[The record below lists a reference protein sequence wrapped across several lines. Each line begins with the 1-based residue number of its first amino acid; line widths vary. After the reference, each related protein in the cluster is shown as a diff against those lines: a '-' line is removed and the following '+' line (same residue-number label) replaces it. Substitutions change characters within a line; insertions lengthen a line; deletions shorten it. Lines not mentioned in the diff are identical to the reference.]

1 MIIKRNRGR
10 QWLDWERRMVTGA
23 YYVGVAV
30 CLLMLTV
37 LVFGDMGLP
46 RYFSMREHAQ
56 QLDVDLQELQRS
68 TRTLREDIDRVEHDP
83 GKSNS
88 WRENNSATFA
98 KVKPCI
104 NWSHYHRR
112 SGHARST
119 MKFGTVAII
128 GRPNV
133 GKSTL
138 LNRLLEQKIAIVS
151 DKPQTTRTRIL
162 GIVHAPGAQIA
173 LLDTPGLHKPQH
185 LLNRRMVRTTVDV
198 LEEADIL
205 YVLMDTTSSPGPG
218 DLLVIDHVKGAI
230 RKRPRPVIL
239 VLNKVDLV
247 NKLKLLPV
255 METYARLFGWTEVV
269 PVSAETGDNVDRLLS
284 VTVAHLSEGDAA
296 YDADTVTDQSMRTLA
311 AEMIREKILH
321 QTYEEVPYSV
331 AVEIDEF
338 VEEGKLARISAT
350 VLVERESHKAIV
362 IGKHG
367 ERLKE
372 VGTDARRDMEQI
384 FGMKVFL
391 QLWVKVRE
399 AWREDE
405 HALTEL
411 GY

>member
-1 MIIKRNRGR
+1 
-10 QWLDWERRMVTGA
+10 
-23 YYVGVAV
+23 
-30 CLLMLTV
+30 
-37 LVFGDMGLP
+37 
-46 RYFSMREHAQ
+46 MR
-56 QLDVDLQELQRS
+56 
-68 TRTLREDIDRVEHDP
+68 
-83 GKSNS
+83 
-88 WRENNSATFA
+88 
-98 KVKPCI
+98 
-104 NWSHYHRR
+104 
-112 SGHARST
+112 
-119 MKFGTVAII
+119 FGTVAII

-138 LNRLLEQKIAIVS
+138 LNQLLKQKVAIVS

-162 GIVHAPGAQIA
+162 GVVHVPGAQIA

-185 LLNRRMVRTTVDV
+185 LLNRRMVRTTVET

-230 RKRPRPVIL
+230 RKRPRSVIL

-255 METYARLFGWTEVV
+255 METYTRLFAWTDVV

-284 VTVAHLSEGDAA
+284 VTVAHLPEGDAG
-296 YDADTVTDQSMRTLA
+296 YGEDTVTDQSMRTLA
-311 AEMIREKILH
+311 AEMIREKILL

-331 AVEIDEF
+331 AVEIDAF

-350 VLVERESHKAIV
+350 VLVERESHKAIL

-367 ERLKE
+367 DRLKE
-372 VGTDARRDMEQI
+372 VGTEARTELEEI
-384 FGMKVFL
+384 FEMKVFL

>member
-1 MIIKRNRGR
+1 
-10 QWLDWERRMVTGA
+10 
-23 YYVGVAV
+23 
-30 CLLMLTV
+30 
-37 LVFGDMGLP
+37 
-46 RYFSMREHAQ
+46 
-56 QLDVDLQELQRS
+56 
-68 TRTLREDIDRVEHDP
+68 
-83 GKSNS
+83 
-88 WRENNSATFA
+88 
-98 KVKPCI
+98 
-104 NWSHYHRR
+104 
-112 SGHARST
+112 
-119 MKFGTVAII
+119 MKFGTVALI

-138 LNRLLEQKIAIVS
+138 LNQLLKQKVAIVS

-162 GIVHAPGAQIA
+162 GVVHTPGAQIA

-185 LLNRRMVRTTVDV
+185 LLNRRMVRTTVET
-198 LEEADIL
+198 LEEADVL

-218 DLLVIDHVKGAI
+218 DLLVLDHVKGAI

-255 METYARLFGWTEVV
+255 METYARLFAWTEVV
-269 PVSAETGDNVDRLLS
+269 PVSAEIGDNVDRLLS
-284 VTVAHLSEGDAA
+284 VTVAHLPEGDAG
-296 YDADTVTDQSMRTLA
+296 YGEDTVTDQSMRTLA
-311 AEMIREKILH
+311 AEMIREKILL

-331 AVEIDEF
+331 AVEIDAF

-350 VLVERESHKAIV
+350 ILVERESHKMIL

-372 VGTDARRDMEQI
+372 IGTEARKELEAI
-384 FGMKVFL
+384 FEMKVFL

-405 HALTEL
+405 HALMEL